1 MYLHTADLDTSPKK
15 RQETPDFYGLIPPT
29 GRGVIFVL
37 MMVNSTSQFLA
48 KIMAIALLGAVNKTW
63 AFGYLAGDFGLFLI
77 YILLR
82 NDFFYFISMPSYTVS
97 IVHGMLSRAVMKV
110 REKEGGSSDNL
121 SCNLVNPCF
130 ILIKRLSVTSQLCY
144 N

>member
-1 MYLHTADLDTSPKK
+1 MIFTPCFLLHITDMDTSPKK
-15 RQETPDFYGLIPPT
+15 RRETPDFYGYIPAT
-29 GRGVIFVL
+29 GRGLIFIL

-77 YILLR
+77 YTLVR
-82 NDFFYFISMPSYTVS
+82 NDFFYCVRMPSYAVA

-110 REKEGGSSDNL
+110 REEE
-121 SCNLVNPCF
+121 
-130 ILIKRLSVTSQLCY
+130 CY
-144 N
+144 QFWALP